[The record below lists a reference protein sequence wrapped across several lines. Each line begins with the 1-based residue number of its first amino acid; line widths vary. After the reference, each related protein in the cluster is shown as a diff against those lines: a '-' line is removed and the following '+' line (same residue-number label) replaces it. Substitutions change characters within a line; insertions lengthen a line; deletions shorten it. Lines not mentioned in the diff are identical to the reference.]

1 MMRKYYSGEI
11 LFSGVLRRY
20 VSQNIVT
27 ITGTLWLNRFTLLYV
42 FLQLL
47 RYEVALHFINIDINN
62 KTAKRKAT

>member
-1 MMRKYYSGEI
+1 MRKDYSGEI

>member
-1 MMRKYYSGEI
+1 MRKYYSGEI

-62 KTAKRKAT
+62 KTAKRKAN

>member
-1 MMRKYYSGEI
+1 MRKYYSGEI

-62 KTAKRKAT
+62 KTAKRKAA

>member
-1 MMRKYYSGEI
+1 MRKYYSGEI